1 MNYKEKAM
9 QVKLQL
15 TIVTQYGDERTTA
28 GIVILNKDSER
39 IEQLGM
45 TLSESKEMLKAI

>member
-1 MNYKEKAM
+1 M

-15 TIVTQYGDERTTA
+15 AIVTQDGEERTMA
-28 GIVILNKDSER
+28 GIVILSKDSER

-45 TLSESKEMLKAI
+45 TLAEAKEMLKAI

>member
-1 MNYKEKAM
+1 M

-15 TIVTQYGDERTTA
+15 AIVTQDGEERTMA
-28 GIVILNKDSER
+28 GIVILNKDPER

-45 TLSESKEMLKAI
+45 TLAESKEMLKAI

>member
-1 MNYKEKAM
+1 M

-15 TIVTQYGDERTTA
+15 AIVTQDGEERTMA

-45 TLSESKEMLKAI
+45 TLAESKEMLKAI